1 MVQTYHVCSKHFLSC
16 DIRVNGK
23 RKTIVS
29 GKVPSIFP
37 SSKTSVSFE
46 NDSAKTNH
54 RKVDSATNSK
64 NAVASQEIADDALN
78 SDGDEIWYLAE
89 TEFDV
94 NQHATLNMHSDN
106 NTHAA
111 NVSIEHENGNLE
123 LGDVNEN
130 ICFAATDF
138 DFGEELTIQNSS
150 GCDVE

>member
-23 RKTIVS
+23 RKTIVP

-37 SSKTSVSFE
+37 SSKNSISFE
-46 NDSAKTNH
+46 NDSAEINH
-54 RKVDSATNSK
+54 KKDEANNSK
-64 NAVASQEIADDALN
+64 NAVTSQEIVDDALN
-78 SDGDEIWYLAE
+78 SDEDEIWYLAE

-94 NQHATLNMHSDN
+94 NQHATLNMLSDDD
-106 NTHAA
+106 THAA
-111 NVSIEHENGNLE
+111 NVSIEHENGMEE
-123 LGDVNEN
+123 LGNVNEN

-138 DFGEELTIQNSS
+138 DFGEEPTIQNSS